1 MPWSWEQYEATP
13 AAVREFCWAFLMVE
27 RRIQNS
33 RAAAAAR
40 QNQDPGKI
48 RVRR

>member
-13 AAVREFCWAFLMVE
+13 IAVREFCWAFLMAE
-27 RRIQNS
+27 RRVRNS
-33 RAAAAAR
+33 RTALAAAA
-40 QNQDPGKI
+40 QNRPEAI